1 MVGMPGDPGIVLAA
15 LLVEA
20 CVGYPR
26 PILDAIGH
34 PVTWMGQLLDLME
47 RNWNR
52 ASFAGVT
59 RRWLGVVTVLI
70 VVGIAGLAGYGLVL
84 AVAGLEYAVL
94 LVVLIATTGLAQRS
108 LYQHVRDVQT
118 PLNANDL
125 ASARVAVGR
134 IVGRDTDQLSAD
146 QVSAAAI
153 ESLAESFNDAV
164 VAPGFWLLAGGLPGL
179 LAYKAIN
186 TADSMSGH
194 REERWRHFGWAAARL
209 DDLVNLIPARI
220 AGLLIALAGR
230 RGFATMWR
238 HASKH
243 ASPNA
248 GWTEAALAGAL
259 GVRLGGPAY
268 YDGALHARPSFGDGA
283 TPRVADVA
291 RALSLYKRACALLW
305 LLVALICIAQ
315 TAISRMTEL

>member
-1 MVGMPGDPGIVLAA
+1 MAGMPGDSGMVLAA
-15 LLVEA
+15 LILEA

-26 PILDAIGH
+26 PILNAIGH
-34 PVTWMGQLLDLME
+34 PVTWIGRLLGLLE
-47 RNWNR
+47 RRWNR
-52 ASFAGVT
+52 PSFTDVT
-59 RRWLGVVTVLI
+59 RRLLGMVTVLI
-70 VVGIAGLAGYGLVL
+70 VVGLAGLAGYGVVL
-84 AVAGLEYAVL
+84 AVSGFEYGVL
-94 LVVLIATTGLAQRS
+94 IVVAIATTGLAQRS

-118 PLNANDL
+118 PLDANDL
-125 ASARVAVGR
+125 SSARVAVAR
-134 IVGRDTDQLSAD
+134 IVGRDTDALTAG

-164 VAPGFWLLAGGLPGL
+164 AAPAFWLLVGGLPGL
-179 LAYKAIN
+179 FAYKAIN
-186 TADSMSGH
+186 TADSMIGH
-194 REERWRHFGWAAARL
+194 MEERWRHFGWAAARL
-209 DDLVNLIPARI
+209 DDLANLIPARI
-220 AGLLIALAGR
+220 AGFLIALAGR

-238 HASKH
+238 DASKH

-283 TPRVADVA
+283 APQVEDVA

-305 LLVALICIAQ
+305 ILVGLIYIAPL
-315 TAISRMTEL
+315 ASLAGF